1 MNALMAGNTI
11 AVRPFVEQ
19 FAALKAGLP
28 GAGVPWLG
36 DLREAAIERF
46 CDLGVPTPRVEAWKY
61 TRLRPLEK
69 TAYRAAG
76 ETDRT
81 ADGTLDVGRLPTIL
95 GGAACHRL
103 VFVNGRLR
111 LDLSA
116 LGALPDGARLESLR
130 DALNRD
136 PGALEGQLGRIGVL
150 DGQPMLALNTAMM
163 DDGYVLRVGPGVA
176 VSAPVEIVFLGGTAD
191 EPVACHTHN
200 LILLDEGS
208 RATVVEH
215 HVGAGRG
222 AYFANGATEI
232 SLAGAA
238 HLTHHKVQAESPS
251 ALHLATVHA
260 EVGSD
265 ATYDSFAF
273 ASGARLSRNEVGVRL
288 IGSGAHCR
296 LTGAYMVDGE
306 QHCDNTTVVEHM
318 VPDTS
323 CREVFKGVLDGKA
336 RGVFQGRIVVHAD
349 AQRTDGHQTCK
360 TLLLS
365 DRAEID
371 AKPELEIYA
380 DDVKCSHGATAGAID
395 EDALFYL
402 RSRGIPEA
410 AARGLLVRSFLAET
424 LHDVKPEP
432 LAEALEEKIA
442 AWLSP
447 AANGEEH
454 E

>member
-1 MNALMAGNTI
+1 MAGNSI
-11 AVRPFVEQ
+11 AVRPFAEQ

-28 GAGVPWLG
+28 GTGVPWLG

-46 CDLGVPTPRVEAWKY
+46 GDLGVPTPRVEAWKY

-69 TAYRAAG
+69 TAYRAVG
-76 ETDRT
+76 
-81 ADGTLDVGRLPTIL
+81 ADDAAADAGRLPPLL
-95 GGAACHRL
+95 GGAAGHRL

-111 LDLSA
+111 PDLSTP
-116 LGALPDGARLESLR
+116 GALPDGARIESLR
-130 DALNRD
+130 DTLNSD

-150 DGQPMLALNTAMM
+150 DGQPMLALNTALM

-176 VSAPVEIVFLGGTAD
+176 LQAPVEIVFLGGTAD
-191 EPVACHTHN
+191 EPVACHTRN

-215 HVGAGRG
+215 HVGAGNG

-232 SLAGAA
+232 RLAGAA
-238 HLTHHKVQAESPS
+238 RLAHHKVQAEGPG

-260 EVGSD
+260 EVGAD
-265 ATYDSFAF
+265 ATYDGFCF

-288 IGSGAHCR
+288 VGSGAHCS
-296 LTGAYMVDGE
+296 LTGAYMMRGD

-323 CREVFKGVLDGKA
+323 CRELFKGVLDGKA
-336 RGVFQGRIVVHAD
+336 RGVFQGRIVVRED

-380 DDVKCSHGATAGAID
+380 DDVKCSHGATVGAID
-395 EDALFYL
+395 EDVLFYL

-432 LAEALEEKIA
+432 LAEALEKRIA
-442 AWLSP
+442 AWLSQ
-447 AANGEEH
+447 AANGEQH

>member
-1 MNALMAGNTI
+1 MNALVDGNSI
-11 AVRPFVEQ
+11 VVRHFVEQ
-19 FAALKAGLP
+19 FAALKAGFP
-28 GAGVPWLG
+28 GVGVPWLD
-36 DLREAAIERF
+36 DLREAAIECF
-46 CDLGVPTPRVEAWKY
+46 GDLGVPTPRVEAWKY

-69 TAYRAAG
+69 NSYRAAVA
-76 ETDRT
+76 
-81 ADGTLDVGRLPTIL
+81 ADASADAGRVPSIL
-95 GGAACHRL
+95 GGEVSHRL

-111 LDLSA
+111 PDFST
-116 LGALPDGARLESLR
+116 LGELPDGARVESLR
-130 DALNRD
+130 DALSRD
-136 PGALEGQLGRIGVL
+136 PGALERQLGHIGVL

-163 DDGYVLRVGPGVA
+163 EDGYVLRIGPGVA
-176 VSAPVEIVFLGGTAD
+176 LSAPVEIVFLGGTTND
-191 EPVACHTHN
+191 PVASHTRN

-208 RATVVEH
+208 EATIVEH
-215 HVGAGRG
+215 HIGAGNG
-222 AYFANGATEI
+222 VYFANVATEI
-232 SLAGAA
+232 SLAGGA
-238 HLTHHKVQAESPS
+238 HLTHHKVQGEGLGT
-251 ALHLATVHA
+251 LHLATVHA
-260 EVGSD
+260 DVGAG

-288 IGSGAHCR
+288 TGSGAHCS
-296 LTGAYMVDGE
+296 LTGAYMMGGE

-323 CREVFKGVLDGKA
+323 CREVFKGVLGGKA
-336 RGVFQGRIVVHAD
+336 RGVFQGRIVVCKD
-349 AQRTDGHQTCK
+349 AQRTDGQQTCK

-371 AKPELEIYA
+371 VKPELEIYA

-424 LHDVKPEP
+424 LHEVKTES
-432 LAEALEEKIA
+432 LVEALEEKIST
-442 AWLSP
+442 WLAR
-447 AANGEEH
+447 AANGEED

>member
-1 MNALMAGNTI
+1 MAGNSI

-28 GAGVPWLG
+28 GAGVPWIG

-46 CDLGVPTPRVEAWKY
+46 GDLGLPTPRVEAWKY

-76 ETDRT
+76 E
-81 ADGTLDVGRLPTIL
+81 ADASADPGPLPALL
-95 GGAACHRL
+95 GSGACHRL

-111 LDLSA
+111 PDLSA
-116 LGALPDGARLESLR
+116 PGALPDGARIESLR
-130 DALNRD
+130 DALASD

-163 DDGYVLRVGPGVA
+163 DDGYVLRIGSGVTLQ
-176 VSAPVEIVFLGGTAD
+176 APVEIIFLGGTTD
-191 EPVACHTHN
+191 EPVACHTRN

-215 HVGAGRG
+215 HVGAGNG

-238 HLTHHKVQAESPS
+238 HLTHHKIQAEGLS

-260 EVGSD
+260 EIGAN
-265 ATYDSFAF
+265 ATYDGFSF

-288 IGSGAHCR
+288 AGSGAHCS
-296 LTGAYMVDGE
+296 LTGAYMIGGE
-306 QHCDNTTVVEHM
+306 QHCDNTTVIEHL

-336 RGVFQGRIVVHAD
+336 RGVFQGRIVVAKD

-380 DDVKCSHGATAGAID
+380 DDVKCSHGATVGAID

-410 AARGLLVRSFLAET
+410 AARAILVRSFLAET
-424 LHDVKPEP
+424 LHDVEPVP
-432 LAEALEEKIA
+432 LAEALEEMIA
-442 AWLSP
+442 AWISQAP
-447 AANGEEH
+447 NGEQH

>member
-1 MNALMAGNTI
+1 MAGNSI

-28 GAGVPWLG
+28 GTDVPWLG

-46 CDLGVPTPRVEAWKY
+46 GDLGVPTPRVEAWKY
-61 TRLRPLEK
+61 TRLKPLEK

-76 ETDRT
+76 EADT
-81 ADGTLDVGRLPTIL
+81 AVDTGHLPSVL
-95 GGAACHRL
+95 GAAAGHRL

-111 LDLSA
+111 PDLST
-116 LGALPDGARLESLR
+116 LGALPDGARIGSLR
-130 DALNRD
+130 DALASD
-136 PGALEGQLGRIGVL
+136 PAALDAQLGRIGVL

-163 DDGYVLRVGPGVA
+163 DDGYVLRVGSGV
-176 VSAPVEIVFLGGTAD
+176 SLPAPVEIVFLGGTAD
-191 EPVACHTHN
+191 EPVACHTRN

-215 HVGAGRG
+215 HFGAGKG

-232 SLAGAA
+232 SVAGAA
-238 HLTHHKVQAESPS
+238 HLTHYKVQAEGPG

-260 EVGSD
+260 KVGAD
-265 ATYDSFAF
+265 ATYDGFCF
-273 ASGARLSRNEVGVRL
+273 ASGARLSRYEVGVRL
-288 IGSGAHCR
+288 VGSGAHCS
-296 LTGAYMVDGE
+296 LVGAYMMRGD
-306 QHCDNTTVVEHM
+306 QHCDNTTVVEHT
-318 VPDTS
+318 VPNTS

-336 RGVFQGRIVVHAD
+336 RGVFQGRIVVRED
-349 AQRTDGHQTCK
+349 AQRTDGNQTCK
-360 TLLLS
+360 ALLLS

-380 DDVKCSHGATAGAID
+380 DDVKCSHGATVGTID

-424 LHDVKPEP
+424 LHDVKSEP
-432 LAEALEEKIA
+432 LAEALEEMIV
-442 AWLSP
+442 AWLSQ
-447 AANGEEH
+447 AASGEQH